1 MVVIPNPMVSFD
13 RRQINQVT
21 TNFPIWSPFANLF
34 PKWGRFER
42 ISGMVLFC
50 TWFAWIL
57 HAKRNLHWR
66 HRGQWTRGWQPAA
79 AAGDF
84 RLRSVPP
91 VKLAISSLC
100 WNRSFDWQFPRLRV
114 VGCRGTEATE
124 AISEALN
131 GAAAAGSRQQDLR
144 LGEFPKPPTGTA
156 VCFA

>member
-1 MVVIPNPMVSFD
+1 
-13 RRQINQVT
+13 
-21 TNFPIWSPFANLF
+21 
-34 PKWGRFER
+34 
-42 ISGMVLFC
+42 MVLFC

-84 RLRSVPP
+84 
-91 VKLAISSLC
+91 
-100 WNRSFDWQFPRLRV
+100 SFDWRFPRLRV
-114 VGCRGTEATE
+114 VGCRGTEAIE